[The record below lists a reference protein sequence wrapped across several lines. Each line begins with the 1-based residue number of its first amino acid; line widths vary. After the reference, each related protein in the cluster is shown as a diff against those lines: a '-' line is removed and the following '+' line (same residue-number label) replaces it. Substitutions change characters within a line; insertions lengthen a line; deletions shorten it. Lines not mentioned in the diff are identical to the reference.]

1 MEGDRNVPLL
11 IWPTRHCRT
20 GLIGRSILTTQD
32 ELGSK
37 LKTLGIRLTPQRLA
51 IAEVVVNSGD
61 HPSVKEIYSRVK
73 EFFPYVTLATVYS
86 TLTMLEHAGI
96 VRELPFQ
103 KQSRYDANLS
113 PHANLV
119 CVGCGSVHDADVGQN
134 MVAELREKLE
144 KTSDFEFT
152 GQRVD
157 FYGWCPNCANRRDHR
172 PDPLPE

>member
-1 MEGDRNVPLL
+1 MSVDYGRRLCPVSYDKLF
-11 IWPTRHCRT
+11 
-20 GLIGRSILTTQD
+20 IGSDILTSQN
-32 ELGSK
+32 ELGAR

-61 HPSVKEIYSRVK
+61 HPSVKAIFGRVK

-86 TLTMLEHAGI
+86 TLTVLEQVGI

-119 CVGCGSVHDADVGQN
+119 CVGCSSVHDADVGQS
-134 MVAELREKLE
+134 MVANLRERLE
-144 KTSDFEFT
+144 SSSEFQFT

-157 FYGWCPNCANRRDHR
+157 FYGWCPNCANRRNHQG
-172 PDPLPE
+172 